1 VNDASNV
8 ANNVASRVPFVLVD
22 VFAGRPLAG
31 NPVAV
36 VPDAD
41 GLPVRTMR
49 AVAREFN
56 QSETTFVLGTS
67 DGRADL
73 RFRSFTPTG
82 EEVGGAGH
90 NIVGAWI
97 WLAAA
102 GRLPAGRES
111 FVQEI
116 GEDLLR
122 VRVTRAGGSAGGS
135 AGDTAGPGPSGGVEV
150 TMTQLAPVAGGVLPA
165 DARGGLAG
173 ALGIRAADLADG
185 APRVISTGAG
195 HLLTEVRSRAVV
207 DRVAPD
213 SRRLAEALRAVGA
226 EGCYV
231 YTLEAGAREVGTQ
244 EAGTQEG
251 RVTPYARFFNPIMG
265 IPEDPATGTAAGPL
279 AARLVEEGVLA
290 EGTTVEIE
298 QGTALGRRSLIRV
311 RPLPDGVELTGS
323 GVVSAEGVL
332 HLWADQV

>member
-1 VNDASNV
+1 MNDASY
-8 ANNVASRVPFVLVD
+8 AASKVPFVLVD

-31 NPVAV
+31 NPVSV

-41 GLPVRTMR
+41 GLPEATMR
-49 AVAREFN
+49 AIAREFN
-56 QSETTFVLGTS
+56 QSETTFVLGAS
-67 DGRADL
+67 DGRADV

-97 WLAAA
+97 WLAGA
-102 GRLPAGRES
+102 GRLPVGQES

-116 GEDLLR
+116 GDDLLR
-122 VRVTRAGGSAGGS
+122 VRVTRAGGTAAPGS
-135 AGDTAGPGPSGGVEV
+135 AGGVEV

-165 DARGGLAG
+165 GGRGGLAG
-173 ALGIRAADLADG
+173 ALGIRSADLAEG
-185 APRVISTGAG
+185 SPRVISTGAG
-195 HLLTEVRSRAVV
+195 HLLAEVRSRAVV
-207 DRVAPD
+207 DRVSPD
-213 SRRLAEALRAVGA
+213 SRRLADALRAVGA

-231 YTLEAGAREVGTQ
+231 YTLEAGAP
-244 EAGTQEG
+244 AG
-251 RVTPYARFFNPIMG
+251 RVAPYARFFNPIMG

-290 EGTTVEIE
+290 SGETVEIE

-311 RPLPDGVELTGS
+311 RALPDGVELTGS

>member
-1 VNDASNV
+1 VVRPIGRFPRPYSCAVNDASN
-8 ANNVASRVPFVLVD
+8 AASKVPFVLVD

-31 NPVAV
+31 NPVSV

-41 GLPVRTMR
+41 GLPVETMR
-49 AVAREFN
+49 AIAREFN
-56 QSETTFVLGTS
+56 QSETTFVLGAP
-67 DGRADL
+67 DGRADV

-102 GRLPAGRES
+102 GRLPVGQES

-116 GEDLLR
+116 GDDLLR
-122 VRVTRAGGSAGGS
+122 VRVTRA
-135 AGDTAGPGPSGGVEV
+135 GGVEV
-150 TMTQLAPVAGGVLPA
+150 TMTQLAPVAGGALPA
-165 DARGGLAG
+165 GARGGLAG
-173 ALGIRAADLADG
+173 ALGIRSADLAESS
-185 APRVISTGAG
+185 PRVISTGAG

-207 DRVAPD
+207 DRVSPD
-213 SRRLAEALRAVGA
+213 SKRLADALRAVGA

-231 YTLEAGAREVGTQ
+231 YTLEAGAQ
-244 EAGTQEG
+244 ED
-251 RVTPYARFFNPIMG
+251 RVAPYARFFNPIMG

-290 EGTTVEIE
+290 PGMTVEIE

-311 RPLPDGVELTGS
+311 RALPDGVELTGS

>member
-1 VNDASNV
+1 MNDASN
-8 ANNVASRVPFVLVD
+8 AASKVPFVLVD

-31 NPVAV
+31 NPVSV

-41 GLPVRTMR
+41 GLPVETMR
-49 AVAREFN
+49 AIAREFN
-56 QSETTFVLGTS
+56 QSETTFVLGAS
-67 DGRADL
+67 DGRADV

-97 WLAAA
+97 WLAGA
-102 GRLPAGRES
+102 GRLPVGQES

-116 GEDLLR
+116 GGDLLQ
-122 VRVTRAGGSAGGS
+122 VRVTRPGAA
-135 AGDTAGPGPSGGVEV
+135 AGPGSAGGVEV

-165 DARGGLAG
+165 GARGGLAG
-173 ALGIRAADLADG
+173 ALGIRAADLAEG
-185 APRVISTGAG
+185 SPRVISTGAG

-207 DRVAPD
+207 DRVSPD
-213 SRRLAEALRAVGA
+213 YRRLADALRAVGA

-231 YTLEAGAREVGTQ
+231 YTLEAGAQ
-244 EAGTQEG
+244 ED
-251 RVTPYARFFNPIMG
+251 RVAPYARFFNPIMG

-290 EGTTVEIE
+290 PGATVEIE

-311 RPLPDGVELTGS
+311 RALPDGVELTGS

>member
-1 VNDASNV
+1 VNDASY
-8 ANNVASRVPFVLVD
+8 AASKVPFVLVD

-31 NPVAV
+31 NPVSV

-41 GLPVRTMR
+41 GLPVGTMR
-49 AVAREFN
+49 AIAREFN
-56 QSETTFVLGTS
+56 QSETTFVLGAS
-67 DGRADL
+67 DGRADV

-97 WLAAA
+97 WLAGA
-102 GRLPAGRES
+102 GRLPVGQES

-116 GEDLLR
+116 GDDLLR
-122 VRVTRAGGSAGGS
+122 VRVTRASGA
-135 AGDTAGPGPSGGVEV
+135 AGPGSAGGVEV

-165 DARGGLAG
+165 GARGGLAG
-173 ALGIRAADLADG
+173 ALGIRAADLAESS
-185 APRVISTGAG
+185 PRVISTGAG

-207 DRVAPD
+207 DRVSPD
-213 SRRLAEALRAVGA
+213 SRRLADALRAVGA

-231 YTLEAGAREVGTQ
+231 YTLEADGQ
-244 EAGTQEG
+244 ED
-251 RVTPYARFFNPIMG
+251 RVAPYARFFNPIMG

-290 EGTTVEIE
+290 QGVTVEIE
-298 QGTALGRRSLIRV
+298 QGTFLGRRSLIRV
-311 RPLPDGVELTGS
+311 RALPDGVELTGS

>member
-1 VNDASNV
+1 MNDASN
-8 ANNVASRVPFVLVD
+8 AASKVPFVLVD

-31 NPVAV
+31 NPVSV

-41 GLPVRTMR
+41 GLPVGTMQ
-49 AVAREFN
+49 AIAREFN
-56 QSETTFVLGTS
+56 QSETTFVLGAS
-67 DGRADL
+67 DGRADV

-97 WLAAA
+97 WLAGA
-102 GRLPAGRES
+102 GRLPAGQES

-116 GEDLLR
+116 GDDLLR
-122 VRVTRAGGSAGGS
+122 VRVTRAAG
-135 AGDTAGPGPSGGVEV
+135 AAGPGSAGGVEV

-165 DARGGLAG
+165 GARGGLAG
-173 ALGIRAADLADG
+173 ALGIRAADLAESS
-185 APRVISTGAG
+185 PRVISTGAG

-207 DRVAPD
+207 DRVSPD
-213 SRRLAEALRAVGA
+213 SRRLADALRAVGA

-231 YTLEAGAREVGTQ
+231 YTLEAGAQ
-244 EAGTQEG
+244 EA
-251 RVTPYARFFNPIMG
+251 RVAPYARFFNPIMG

-290 EGTTVEIE
+290 QGATVEIE
-298 QGTALGRRSLIRV
+298 QGTFLGRRSLIRV
-311 RPLPDGVELTGS
+311 RALPDGVELTGS

>member
-1 VNDASNV
+1 VVRPIGRFPRPYSCAVNDASN
-8 ANNVASRVPFVLVD
+8 AASKVPFVLVD

-31 NPVAV
+31 NPVSV

-41 GLPVRTMR
+41 GLPVETMR
-49 AVAREFN
+49 AIAREFN
-56 QSETTFVLGTS
+56 QSETTFVLGAS
-67 DGRADL
+67 DGRADV

-102 GRLPAGRES
+102 GRLPVGQES

-116 GEDLLR
+116 GDDLLR
-122 VRVTRAGGSAGGS
+122 VRVTRA
-135 AGDTAGPGPSGGVEV
+135 GGVEV

-165 DARGGLAG
+165 GARGGLAG
-173 ALGIRAADLADG
+173 ALGIRSADLAESS
-185 APRVISTGAG
+185 PRVISTGAG

-207 DRVAPD
+207 DRVSPD
-213 SRRLAEALRAVGA
+213 SKRLADALRAVGA

-231 YTLEAGAREVGTQ
+231 YTLEAGAQ
-244 EAGTQEG
+244 ED
-251 RVTPYARFFNPIMG
+251 RVAPYARFFNPIMG

-290 EGTTVEIE
+290 PGATVEIE

-311 RPLPDGVELTGS
+311 RALPDGVELTGS

>member
-1 VNDASNV
+1 VNDASN
-8 ANNVASRVPFVLVD
+8 AASKVPFVLVD

-31 NPVAV
+31 NPVSV

-41 GLPVRTMR
+41 GLPVATMR
-49 AVAREFN
+49 AIAREFN
-56 QSETTFVLGTS
+56 QSETTFVLGAS
-67 DGRADL
+67 DGRADV

-97 WLAAA
+97 WLAGA
-102 GRLPAGRES
+102 GRLPVGQES
-111 FVQEI
+111 FVQQI
-116 GEDLLR
+116 GDDLLR
-122 VRVTRAGGSAGGS
+122 VRVTRAGGAAAPGS
-135 AGDTAGPGPSGGVEV
+135 AGGVEV

-165 DARGGLAG
+165 GARGGLAG
-173 ALGIRAADLADG
+173 ALGIRAADLAEG
-185 APRVISTGAG
+185 SPRVISTGAG
-195 HLLTEVRSRAVV
+195 HLLAEVRSREVV
-207 DRVAPD
+207 DRVSPD
-213 SRRLAEALRAVGA
+213 SRRLADALRAVGA

-231 YTLEAGAREVGTQ
+231 YALEAGA
-244 EAGTQEG
+244 EAGAQED
-251 RVTPYARFFNPIMG
+251 RVAPYARFFNPIMG

-290 EGTTVEIE
+290 PGATVEIE

-311 RPLPDGVELTGS
+311 RALPDGVELTGS

>member
-1 VNDASNV
+1 M
-8 ANNVASRVPFVLVD
+8 LVD

-31 NPVAV
+31 NPVSV

-41 GLPVRTMR
+41 GLPVGTMR
-49 AVAREFN
+49 AIAREFN
-56 QSETTFVLGTS
+56 QSETTFVLAAS
-67 DGRADL
+67 DERADV

-97 WLAAA
+97 WLAGA
-102 GRLPAGRES
+102 GRLPVGRES

-116 GEDLLR
+116 GDDLLQ
-122 VRVTRAGGSAGGS
+122 VRVTRAGGAAVTGS
-135 AGDTAGPGPSGGVEV
+135 VGGVEV

-165 DARGGLAG
+165 GARGGLAG
-173 ALGIRAADLADG
+173 ALGIRSADLAESS
-185 APRVISTGAG
+185 PRVISTGAG

-207 DRVAPD
+207 DRVSPD
-213 SRRLAEALRAVGA
+213 SRRLADALRTVGA

-231 YTLEAGAREVGTQ
+231 YTLEAGAREPRAQ
-244 EAGTQEG
+244 EERAAQDE
-251 RVTPYARFFNPIMG
+251 RVAPYARFFNPIMG

-290 EGTTVEIE
+290 EGATVQIE

-311 RPLPDGVELTGS
+311 RALPDGVELTGS

-332 HLWADQV
+332 HLWADQVRTAP

>member
-1 VNDASNV
+1 MNDASK
-8 ANNVASRVPFVLVD
+8 VPFVLVD
-22 VFAGRPLAG
+22 VFAEGPLAG

-41 GLPVRTMR
+41 DLPEGTMR
-49 AVAREFN
+49 AIAREFN
-56 QSETTFVLGTS
+56 QSETTFVLRPS
-67 DGRADL
+67 DGRADF

-97 WLAAA
+97 WLAGA
-102 GRLPAGRES
+102 GRLPAGREA

-116 GEDLLR
+116 GADLMR
-122 VRVTRAGGSAGGS
+122 VRVAHGLGGASGF
-135 AGDTAGPGPSGGVEV
+135 GGVAV

-165 DARGGLAG
+165 GRRGGLAG
-173 ALGIRAADLADG
+173 ALGIRAADLAESS
-185 APRVISTGAG
+185 PRVISTGAG

-207 DRVAPD
+207 DRVVPEP
-213 SRRLAEALRAVGA
+213 RPLADALRAVGA

-231 YTLEAGAREVGTQ
+231 YALQDGAD
-244 EAGTQEG
+244 
-251 RVTPYARFFNPIMG
+251 PYARFFNPIMG

-279 AARLVEEGVLA
+279 AARLVEDGVVDQGA
-290 EGTTVEIE
+290 VVQVE

-311 RPLPDGVELTGS
+311 RALPDGVELTGG
-323 GVVSAEGVL
+323 GVVSADGVL
-332 HLWADQV
+332 HLGADRL

>member
-1 VNDASNV
+1 MRPIGRFPRPYSCAVNDASN
-8 ANNVASRVPFVLVD
+8 AASKVPFVLVD

-31 NPVAV
+31 NPVSV

-41 GLPVRTMR
+41 GLPVETMR
-49 AVAREFN
+49 AIAREFN
-56 QSETTFVLGTS
+56 QSETTFVLGSS
-67 DGRADL
+67 DGRADV

-102 GRLPAGRES
+102 GRLPVGQES

-116 GEDLLR
+116 GDDLLR
-122 VRVTRAGGSAGGS
+122 VRVTRA
-135 AGDTAGPGPSGGVEV
+135 GGVEV

-165 DARGGLAG
+165 GARGGLAG
-173 ALGIRAADLADG
+173 ALGIRSADLAESS
-185 APRVISTGAG
+185 PRVISTGAG

-207 DRVAPD
+207 DRVSPD
-213 SRRLAEALRAVGA
+213 SKRLADALRAVGA

-231 YTLEAGAREVGTQ
+231 YTLEAGAQ
-244 EAGTQEG
+244 ED
-251 RVTPYARFFNPIMG
+251 RVAPYARFFNPIMG

-290 EGTTVEIE
+290 PGATVEIE

-311 RPLPDGVELTGS
+311 RALPDGVELTGS

>member
-1 VNDASNV
+1 MNDASY
-8 ANNVASRVPFVLVD
+8 AASKVPFVLVD

-31 NPVAV
+31 NPVSV

-41 GLPVRTMR
+41 GLPVGTMR
-49 AVAREFN
+49 AIAREFN
-56 QSETTFVLGTS
+56 QSETTFVLGAS
-67 DGRADL
+67 DGRADV

-97 WLAAA
+97 WLAGA
-102 GRLPAGRES
+102 GRLPVGQES

-122 VRVTRAGGSAGGS
+122 VRVTRAGAAAPGSA
-135 AGDTAGPGPSGGVEV
+135 GGVEV

-165 DARGGLAG
+165 GARGGLAG
-173 ALGIRAADLADG
+173 ALGIRSADLAESS
-185 APRVISTGAG
+185 PRVISTGAG

-207 DRVAPD
+207 DRVSPD
-213 SRRLAEALRAVGA
+213 SRRLADALRAVGA

-231 YTLEAGAREVGTQ
+231 YTLEAGAQ
-244 EAGTQEG
+244 AD
-251 RVTPYARFFNPIMG
+251 RVAPYARFFNPIMG

-290 EGTTVEIE
+290 QGVTVEIE

-311 RPLPDGVELTGS
+311 RALPDGVELTGS

>member
-1 VNDASNV
+1 MNDASN
-8 ANNVASRVPFVLVD
+8 AASKVPFVLVD

-31 NPVAV
+31 NPVSV

-41 GLPVRTMR
+41 GLPVGTMQ
-49 AVAREFN
+49 AIAREFN
-56 QSETTFVLGTS
+56 QSETTFVLGAS
-67 DGRADL
+67 DGRADV

-97 WLAAA
+97 WLAVA
-102 GRLPAGRES
+102 GRLPAGQES

-116 GEDLLR
+116 GDDLLR
-122 VRVTRAGGSAGGS
+122 VRVTRAAG
-135 AGDTAGPGPSGGVEV
+135 AAGPGSAGGVEV

-165 DARGGLAG
+165 GARGGLAG
-173 ALGIRAADLADG
+173 ALGIRSADLAESS
-185 APRVISTGAG
+185 PRVISTGAG

-207 DRVAPD
+207 DRVSPD
-213 SRRLAEALRAVGA
+213 SRRLADALRAVGA
-226 EGCYV
+226 EGCYA
-231 YTLEAGAREVGTQ
+231 YTLEAGGQ
-244 EAGTQEG
+244 EA
-251 RVTPYARFFNPIMG
+251 RVAPYARFFNPIMG

-290 EGTTVEIE
+290 QGVTVEIE

-311 RPLPDGVELTGS
+311 RALPDGVELTGS

>member
-1 VNDASNV
+1 MNDASN
-8 ANNVASRVPFVLVD
+8 AASKVPFVLVD

-31 NPVAV
+31 NPVSV

-41 GLPVRTMR
+41 GLPVGTMR
-49 AVAREFN
+49 AIAREFN
-56 QSETTFVLGTS
+56 QSETTFVLGAS
-67 DGRADL
+67 DGRADV

-97 WLAAA
+97 WLASA
-102 GRLPAGRES
+102 GRLPVGQES

-116 GEDLLR
+116 GDDLLR
-122 VRVTRAGGSAGGS
+122 VRVARAGGAAVPGAAVPG
-135 AGDTAGPGPSGGVEV
+135 AAGPGSAGGVEV

-165 DARGGLAG
+165 GARGGLAG
-173 ALGIRAADLADG
+173 ALGIRAADLAESS
-185 APRVISTGAG
+185 PRVISTGAG
-195 HLLTEVRSRAVV
+195 HLLTEVRSRDVV
-207 DRVAPD
+207 DRVSPD
-213 SRRLAEALRAVGA
+213 SRRLADALRAVGA

-231 YTLEAGAREVGTQ
+231 YTLEAGTQ
-244 EAGTQEG
+244 EE
-251 RVTPYARFFNPIMG
+251 RVAPYARFFNPIMG

-290 EGTTVEIE
+290 PGAAVEIE

-311 RPLPDGVELTGS
+311 RALPDGVELTGS

>member
-1 VNDASNV
+1 VNDASY
-8 ANNVASRVPFVLVD
+8 AASKVPFVLVD

-31 NPVAV
+31 NPVSV

-41 GLPVRTMR
+41 GLPVGTMR
-49 AVAREFN
+49 AIAREFN
-56 QSETTFVLGTS
+56 QSETTFVLGAS
-67 DGRADL
+67 DGRADV

-97 WLAAA
+97 WLAGA
-102 GRLPAGRES
+102 GRLPVGQES

-122 VRVTRAGGSAGGS
+122 VRVTRAGAAAPGSAGG
-135 AGDTAGPGPSGGVEV
+135 VEV
-150 TMTQLAPVAGGVLPA
+150 KMTQLAPVAGGVLPA
-165 DARGGLAG
+165 GARGGLAG
-173 ALGIRAADLADG
+173 ALGIRSADLAESS
-185 APRVISTGAG
+185 PRVISTGAG

-207 DRVAPD
+207 DRVSPD
-213 SRRLAEALRAVGA
+213 SRRLADALRAVGA

-231 YTLEAGAREVGTQ
+231 YTLEAGA
-244 EAGTQEG
+244 EAGAQED
-251 RVTPYARFFNPIMG
+251 RVAPYARFFNPIMG

-290 EGTTVEIE
+290 PGVTVEIE

-311 RPLPDGVELTGS
+311 RALPDGVELTGS
-323 GVVSAEGVL
+323 GVVSGEGVL

>member
-1 VNDASNV
+1 MNDASN
-8 ANNVASRVPFVLVD
+8 AASKVPFVLVD

-31 NPVAV
+31 NPVSV

-41 GLPVRTMR
+41 GLPVGTMR
-49 AVAREFN
+49 AIAREFN
-56 QSETTFVLGTS
+56 QSETTFVLGAS
-67 DGRADL
+67 DGRADV

-97 WLAAA
+97 WLAGA
-102 GRLPAGRES
+102 GRLPVGQES

-116 GEDLLR
+116 GDDLLR
-122 VRVTRAGGSAGGS
+122 VRVTRSGGA
-135 AGDTAGPGPSGGVEV
+135 AGPGSAGGVEV

-165 DARGGLAG
+165 GARGGLAG
-173 ALGIRAADLADG
+173 ALGIRAADLAEG
-185 APRVISTGAG
+185 SPRVISTGAG

-207 DRVAPD
+207 DRVSPD
-213 SRRLAEALRAVGA
+213 SRRLADALRAVGA

-231 YTLEAGAREVGTQ
+231 YTLEAGARDAGASESGVQ
-244 EAGTQEG
+244 ED
-251 RVTPYARFFNPIMG
+251 RVAPYARFFNPIMG

-290 EGTTVEIE
+290 QGATVEIE

-311 RPLPDGVELTGS
+311 RALPDGVELTGS

>member
-1 VNDASNV
+1 MNDASN
-8 ANNVASRVPFVLVD
+8 AASKVPFVLVD

-31 NPVAV
+31 NPVSV

-41 GLPVRTMR
+41 GLPEATMR
-49 AVAREFN
+49 AIAREFN
-56 QSETTFVLGTS
+56 QSETTFVLGAS
-67 DGRADL
+67 DGRADV

-97 WLAAA
+97 WLAGA
-102 GRLPAGRES
+102 GRLPVGQES

-116 GEDLLR
+116 GDDLLR
-122 VRVTRAGGSAGGS
+122 VRVTRAGGA
-135 AGDTAGPGPSGGVEV
+135 AGPGPAGGVEV
-150 TMTQLAPVAGGVLPA
+150 TMTQLVPVAGGVLPA
-165 DARGGLAG
+165 GARGGLAG
-173 ALGIRAADLADG
+173 ALGIRAADLAEG
-185 APRVISTGAG
+185 SPRVISTGAG

-207 DRVAPD
+207 DRVSPD
-213 SRRLAEALRAVGA
+213 SRRLADALRAVGA

-231 YTLEAGAREVGTQ
+231 YTLETGEQ
-244 EAGTQEG
+244 EA
-251 RVTPYARFFNPIMG
+251 RVAPYARFFNPIMG

-290 EGTTVEIE
+290 QGATVEIE

-311 RPLPDGVELTGS
+311 RALPDGVELTGS

>member
-1 VNDASNV
+1 MNDASK
-8 ANNVASRVPFVLVD
+8 VPFVLVD
-22 VFAGRPLAG
+22 VFAKRALEG

-41 GLPVRTMR
+41 DLPVVTMR
-49 AVAREFN
+49 AIAREFN
-56 QSETTFVLGTS
+56 QSETTFVLAAS
-67 DGRADL
+67 DGRADF

-97 WLAAA
+97 WLAAV
-102 GRLPAGRES
+102 GRLPAGREA

-122 VRVTRAGGSAGGS
+122 VRVAAGVEGAAEG
-135 AGDTAGPGPSGGVEV
+135 AEV
-150 TMTQLAPVAGGVLPA
+150 TMTQLAPVAGEVLRA
-165 DARGGLAG
+165 GGRGGLAG
-173 ALGIRAADLADG
+173 ALGIKAADLAESS
-185 APRVISTGAG
+185 PRVISTGAG

-207 DRVAPD
+207 DRVVPEP
-213 SRRLAEALRAVGA
+213 RRLADALRAVGA

-231 YTLEAGAREVGTQ
+231 YALQDGVS
-244 EAGTQEG
+244 
-251 RVTPYARFFNPIMG
+251 PYARFFNPIMG

-279 AARLVEEGVLA
+279 AARLVEDGVLA
-290 EGTTVEIE
+290 EGVAVEIE

-311 RPLPDGVELTGS
+311 RALPDGVELTGS

-332 HLWADQV
+332 HLRADQV

>member
-1 VNDASNV
+1 MNDASN
-8 ANNVASRVPFVLVD
+8 AASKVPFVLVD

-31 NPVAV
+31 NPVSV

-41 GLPVRTMR
+41 GLPVETMR
-49 AVAREFN
+49 AIAREFN
-56 QSETTFVLGTS
+56 QSETTFVLGAS
-67 DGRADL
+67 DGRADV

-97 WLAAA
+97 WLAGA
-102 GRLPAGRES
+102 GRLPVGQES

-116 GEDLLR
+116 GDDLLR
-122 VRVTRAGGSAGGS
+122 VRVTRA
-135 AGDTAGPGPSGGVEV
+135 DGVEV

-165 DARGGLAG
+165 GARGGLAG
-173 ALGIRAADLADG
+173 ALGIRSADLAESS
-185 APRVISTGAG
+185 PRVISTGAG

-207 DRVAPD
+207 DRVSPD
-213 SRRLAEALRAVGA
+213 SKRLADALRAVGA

-231 YTLEAGAREVGTQ
+231 YTLEAGAQ
-244 EAGTQEG
+244 ED
-251 RVTPYARFFNPIMG
+251 RVAPYARFFNPIMG

-290 EGTTVEIE
+290 PGATVEIE

-311 RPLPDGVELTGS
+311 RALPDGVELTGS

>member
-1 VNDASNV
+1 MNDASN
-8 ANNVASRVPFVLVD
+8 AASKVPFVLVD

-31 NPVAV
+31 NPVSV

-41 GLPVRTMR
+41 GLPVGTMR
-49 AVAREFN
+49 AIAREFN
-56 QSETTFVLGTS
+56 QSETTFVLGAS
-67 DGRADL
+67 DGRADV

-97 WLAAA
+97 WLAGA
-102 GRLPAGRES
+102 GRLPAGQES

-116 GEDLLR
+116 GDDLLR
-122 VRVTRAGGSAGGS
+122 VRVTRAGGA
-135 AGDTAGPGPSGGVEV
+135 AGPGSAGGVEV

-165 DARGGLAG
+165 GARGGLAG

-185 APRVISTGAG
+185 SPRVISTGAG

-207 DRVAPD
+207 DRVSPD
-213 SRRLAEALRAVGA
+213 SRRLADALRTVGA

-231 YTLEAGAREVGTQ
+231 YTLEAAAQ
-244 EAGTQEG
+244 ED
-251 RVTPYARFFNPIMG
+251 RVAPYARFFNPIMG

-290 EGTTVEIE
+290 QGATVEIE

-311 RPLPDGVELTGS
+311 RALPDGVELTGS

>member
-1 VNDASNV
+1 VNDASN
-8 ANNVASRVPFVLVD
+8 AASKVPFVLVD

-31 NPVAV
+31 NPVSV

-41 GLPVRTMR
+41 GLPVETMR
-49 AVAREFN
+49 AIAREFN
-56 QSETTFVLGTS
+56 QSETTFVLGAT
-67 DGRADL
+67 DGRADV

-97 WLAAA
+97 WLAGA
-102 GRLPAGRES
+102 GRLPVGQES

-116 GEDLLR
+116 GDDLLQ
-122 VRVTRAGGSAGGS
+122 VRVTGAGSA
-135 AGDTAGPGPSGGVEV
+135 GGVEV

-165 DARGGLAG
+165 GARGGLAG
-173 ALGIRAADLADG
+173 ALGIRAADLAEG
-185 APRVISTGAG
+185 SPRVISTGAG

-207 DRVAPD
+207 DRVSPD
-213 SRRLAEALRAVGA
+213 SRRLADALRAVGA

-231 YTLEAGAREVGTQ
+231 YTLEAGAREPGAH
-244 EAGTQEG
+244 EPGAGL
-251 RVTPYARFFNPIMG
+251 VAPYARFFNPIMG

-290 EGTTVEIE
+290 PGVTVEIE

-311 RPLPDGVELTGS
+311 RALPDGVELTGS

>member
-1 VNDASNV
+1 MVGLIGRFPRPYSCAVNDASN
-8 ANNVASRVPFVLVD
+8 AASKVPFVLVD

-31 NPVAV
+31 NPVSV

-41 GLPVRTMR
+41 GLPVGTMQ
-49 AVAREFN
+49 AIAREFN
-56 QSETTFVLGTS
+56 QSETTFVLGAS
-67 DGRADL
+67 DGRADV

-97 WLAAA
+97 WLAGA
-102 GRLPAGRES
+102 GRLPVGQES

-116 GEDLLR
+116 GDDLLR
-122 VRVTRAGGSAGGS
+122 VRVTRAGGAAAPGSTGPGS
-135 AGDTAGPGPSGGVEV
+135 AGGVEV

-165 DARGGLAG
+165 GARGGLAG
-173 ALGIRAADLADG
+173 ALGIRSADLAESS
-185 APRVISTGAG
+185 PRVISTGAG

-207 DRVAPD
+207 DRVSPD
-213 SRRLAEALRAVGA
+213 SRRLADALRAVGA

-231 YTLEAGAREVGTQ
+231 YTLEAGAQ
-244 EAGTQEG
+244 ED
-251 RVTPYARFFNPIMG
+251 RVAPYARFFNPIMG

-279 AARLVEEGVLA
+279 AARLVEEGVVA
-290 EGTTVEIE
+290 QGAIVEIE

-311 RPLPDGVELTGS
+311 RALPDGVELTGS

>member
-1 VNDASNV
+1 VVRPIGRFPRPYSCAVNDASN
-8 ANNVASRVPFVLVD
+8 AASKVPFVLVD

-31 NPVAV
+31 NPVSV

-41 GLPVRTMR
+41 GLPVETMR
-49 AVAREFN
+49 AIAREFN
-56 QSETTFVLGTS
+56 QSETTFVLGSS
-67 DGRADL
+67 DGRADV

-102 GRLPAGRES
+102 GRLPVGQES

-116 GEDLLR
+116 GDDLLR
-122 VRVTRAGGSAGGS
+122 VRVTRA
-135 AGDTAGPGPSGGVEV
+135 GGVEV

-165 DARGGLAG
+165 GARGGLAG
-173 ALGIRAADLADG
+173 ALGIRSADLAESS
-185 APRVISTGAG
+185 PRVISTGAG

-207 DRVAPD
+207 DRVSPD
-213 SRRLAEALRAVGA
+213 SKRLADALRAVGA

-231 YTLEAGAREVGTQ
+231 YTLEAGAQ
-244 EAGTQEG
+244 ED
-251 RVTPYARFFNPIMG
+251 RVAPYARFFNPIMG

-290 EGTTVEIE
+290 PGATVEIE

-311 RPLPDGVELTGS
+311 RALPDGVELTGS

>member
-1 VNDASNV
+1 M
-8 ANNVASRVPFVLVD
+8 PFVLVD

-41 GLPVRTMR
+41 GLPVATMR
-49 AVAREFN
+49 AIAREFN
-56 QSETTFVLGTS
+56 QSETTFLLGAS
-67 DGRADL
+67 DARADV

-97 WLAAA
+97 WLAGA

-116 GEDLLR
+116 GDDLLR
-122 VRVTRAGGSAGGS
+122 VRVTRADGAAGS
-135 AGDTAGPGPSGGVEV
+135 GPAGGVEV
-150 TMTQLAPVAGGVLPA
+150 TMVRLAPVAGGVLPA
-165 DARGGLAG
+165 GGRGGLAG

-195 HLLTEVRSRAVV
+195 HLLTEVRSRAIV

-213 SRRLAEALRAVGA
+213 SRRLADALRTVGA

-231 YTLEAGAREVGTQ
+231 YTLEGGARGSGARE
-244 EAGTQEG
+244 G
-251 RVTPYARFFNPIMG
+251 RVAPYARFFNPIMG

-290 EGTTVEIE
+290 AGTTVEIE

-311 RPLPDGVELTGS
+311 RALPDGVELTGS